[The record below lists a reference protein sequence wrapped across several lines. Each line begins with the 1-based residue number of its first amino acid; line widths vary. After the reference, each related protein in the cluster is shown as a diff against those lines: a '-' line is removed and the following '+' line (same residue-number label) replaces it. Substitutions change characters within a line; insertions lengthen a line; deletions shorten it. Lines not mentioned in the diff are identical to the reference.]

1 MGVFVYIF
9 LGTIK
14 ESSVG
19 PTAVMSLM
27 TFTYASAGGPAY
39 AALLTF
45 LAGWLELIAGL
56 LNLGN
61 KFYLSVISFI

>member
-1 MGVFVYIF
+1 MGLFVYVF
-9 LGTIK
+9 LGTVK

-39 AALLTF
+39 AALLTW

-56 LNLGN
+56 LNLGKILIVGLVN
-61 KFYLSVISFI
+61 LI